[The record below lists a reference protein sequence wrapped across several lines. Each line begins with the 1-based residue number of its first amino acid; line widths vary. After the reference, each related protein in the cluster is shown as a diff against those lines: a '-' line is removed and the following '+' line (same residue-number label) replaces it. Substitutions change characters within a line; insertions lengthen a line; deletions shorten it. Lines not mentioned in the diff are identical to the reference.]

1 MDEMFKA
8 ASDIS
13 LCIKNA
19 PYKSDT
25 QHSPF
30 RTRNDMSLFEYYDH
44 NPAKGARFAQAMA
57 GVAKR
62 KSG

>member
-13 LCIKNA
+13 LCIRNA
-19 PYKSDT
+19 PYKSDS

-30 RTRNDMSLFEYYDH
+30 RTRHGMPLFEYYGH

-57 GVAKR
+57 GAAKR
-62 KSG
+62 K